1 MTRSYRW
8 GPAAGIVAIVLI
20 VVAFI
25 VGGSSPDTQGS
36 DADIAKFLA
45 SSSDLH
51 RNEAALLI
59 SLVGILF
66 LFLFFAAL
74 RSRLAAD
81 VRYANYA
88 ATAYGAG
95 VISAV
100 FLFMAFTG
108 FVAPL
113 FAATDARH
121 TAGTP
126 ALNPAFYRFSNDFG
140 YAFWIAAGAFGAIAV
155 WTTTA
160 AAFRGFLPKWFAWVG
175 VVLGLAALV
184 AIFFVPMFGYGLWII
199 IAGILL
205 VMRPEPAVVTTPIV
219 TTPVA

>member
-1 MTRSYRW
+1 MTRAYRW
-8 GPAAGIVAIVLI
+8 GPAAGIIAIVLI

-36 DADIAKFLA
+36 DSDIAKFLA

-59 SLVGILF
+59 ALVGLLF
-66 LFLFFAAL
+66 LLLFFAAL

-88 ATAYGAG
+88 ALVYGAG
-95 VISAV
+95 VVSTV
-100 FLFMAFTG
+100 FLFVAFAG
-108 FVAPL
+108 FTAPL
-113 FAATDARH
+113 IAADDARH
-121 TAGTP
+121 TAGTA
-126 ALNPAFYRFSNDFG
+126 ALSPAFYRFSNDFG
-140 YAFWIAAGAFGAIAV
+140 YFFWIAAGGFGAIAV
-155 WTTTA
+155 WATSA
-160 AAFRGFLPKWFAWVG
+160 AAFRGFLPKWFAWVS

-205 VMRPEPAVVTTPIV
+205 TMRSEPAPGTM
-219 TTPVA
+219 PVAASPVA